1 MIAVVE
7 KGTLGWFQPI
17 YYVTMFV
24 LSVWFFGPLFFKF
37 TYFLMTKPLLLSYD
51 QYHVFLRNRKS
62 IPWSSIKKIEI
73 IGSTTNKL
81 AQPVPDMYR
90 LTLLNRS
97 QIDISTHF
105 LLTNKELT
113 DGFKTLQ
120 TAWSQNK
127 HRKNEGE

>member
-7 KGTLGWFQPI
+7 KGALGWFQPI

-37 TYFLMTKPLLLSYD
+37 TYFLMTKPLLLAYD
-51 QYHVFLRNRKS
+51 QYHVLLRNGKS

-90 LTLLNRS
+90 LTFLNRS

-105 LLTNKELT
+105 LLTNKELNYEL
-113 DGFKTLQ
+113 KKLR
-120 TAWSQNK
+120 TAWAQNK
-127 HRKNEGE
+127 HPKSEGE